1 MLLRKLTVNNFRNIG
16 QAQIEF
22 GPGLNVLH
30 GPNELGKS
38 GLAEAIRAAFLVR
51 PGSAVAYQFTP
62 WGTQLIPEVVVEFE
76 TRKIESDE
84 DRENESGDG
93 DGETDSVTGVTWRLR
108 KEFSR
113 AGKASLQ
120 RLTAGGGAILEAE
133 GRAVEGELQ
142 TLLNWGIK
150 PPGGRSGGG
159 RGIPG
164 SYLTT
169 ALLGRQDRVGEIFE
183 AELASDKHE
192 SGREALT
199 QALGALGQDP
209 IVGAVI
215 GRLDTELQPV
225 FSERSGQQRRGQDS
239 PIVQLTEK
247 IKAQEQVVNQLEQ
260 TKRESQDTRE
270 RFAAARER
278 QQELAD
284 QERLLQESV
293 THWEAM
299 QTALHA
305 LKQTCDHAS
314 DIAELQSQLADLM
327 QQKQEAEEV
336 RASAKKTSKEHEDR
350 YSEAKD
356 NLVTARTKL
365 QELDAGRE
373 QSEAAL
379 RQEYE
384 ASRSKCEQF
393 LQQANELRQTISAR
407 SELDEERTCVSRRLA
422 TAQTEMT
429 RAENLLKVS
438 RMEEQLTR
446 EKLNAK
452 AFEDS
457 AERCR
462 MAESAHQKQ
471 VEALAQASEQL
482 TDAESKHEEL
492 REELQAAREL
502 LVEANQSSRSREAE
516 RSRLENRLRKA
527 QGEYRLVKQLEDKR
541 LSRDGHHESVE
552 ELGDQKSRLDL
563 DIETAEADEQAAGAV
578 SLRWR
583 IGLAATALLLAAG
596 LALGVASSEHQM
608 AGFVIAGVSAVGVV
622 GTFIIQGQYSRRM
635 KAAAA
640 ERLRLTET
648 RREVSSRLFLAESN
662 LTSADQD
669 YENALTECR
678 EFLTDELIPLED
690 ALGRVKTVRAE
701 LEKFDAEPPDELVSQ
716 RTQRVADTESNVES
730 VRNRIRELK
739 DECGRQQELVDQALA
754 SLSSERGSHA
764 GLKRFPDDELRNLAI
779 QIEADREELGLGDDF
794 RIGSSEVAKA
804 ELQNTTD
811 TARELKNELTSVEA
825 RLEDP
830 NRATRITRLVDTL
843 KPVAQAIDEDVF
855 DRFRQG
861 PDEQSLEQVVAH
873 IEAKKQEIGQKI
885 KSVAID
891 KEDEIGVTSQE
902 FQEAEELVKSLTEKR
917 QAAAAEVTEAVDKF
931 NELNGQCEVKQND
944 LDRLTTSDKSS
955 RNPSDCAGDYNVA
968 LTDWQ
973 NYEKQLDDGQRACL
987 HTAQLAESSQLPAIG
1002 ELQTGEDFPIQQIA
1016 NQLKQ
1021 CEETIES
1028 LTQRLEEIQHDAKE
1042 AAKSRHTVEGELQ
1055 KVVGPDIEEDVARAR
1070 EELTRLEKQG
1080 RELESD
1086 YEAWKFLRD
1095 CLREVDERN
1104 SAHLGRQLA
1113 QPVQQAFRELTEDRY
1128 GELIL
1133 SKEMSLSSIRAQ
1145 GDSRKPEEMS
1155 VGTRDQLATL
1165 IRLTLAAQL
1174 QSVLVLDDQLAHSD
1188 TARMAWFRRRL
1199 RDSSINNQHQIIVV
1213 TCRLDDYVD
1222 ELGDNVTLV
1231 DMAKRIQPVIVGT
1244 EVSD

>member
-1 MLLRKLTVNNFRNIG
+1 MLLRKLTVKNFRNIG
-16 QAQIEF
+16 HAQIQF
-22 GPGLNVLH
+22 GPRLNVLY

-51 PGSAVAYQFTP
+51 PGSAAAYQFIP
-62 WGTQLIPEVVVEFE
+62 WETQLIPEVVVEFE
-76 TRKIESDE
+76 TRKIQPDE
-84 DRENESGDG
+84 VQKTEDENE
-93 DGETDSVTGVTWRLR
+93 DGETNPVTGVTWRLR

-113 AGKASLQ
+113 AGEASLH

-142 TLLNWGIK
+142 ALLNWGIR

-225 FSERSGQQRRGQDS
+225 FSERGQQRRVQDS
-239 PIVQLTEK
+239 PIVQLMEK
-247 IKAQEQVVNQLEQ
+247 VKAQKQAVEQLEQ
-260 TKRESQDTRE
+260 MKRESRDTRE
-270 RFAAARER
+270 RFDAARKW
-278 QQELAD
+278 QQVLVDQEL
-284 QERLLQESV
+284 LVTESV
-293 THWEAM
+293 THWQAM
-299 QTALHA
+299 QMALQT
-305 LKQTCDHAS
+305 LKQTCGHAS
-314 DIAELQSQLADLM
+314 DIAELQSQLADLQ
-327 QQKQEAEEV
+327 QQKQEAEDV
-336 RASAKKTSKEHEDR
+336 RASAERTSKEHEDR
-350 YSEAKD
+350 YAEAKD

-373 QSEAAL
+373 QSEVAI
-379 RQEYE
+379 RQKHE
-384 ASRSKCEQF
+384 ASLSKCEQS
-393 LQQANELRQTISAR
+393 LEQANELRQTIAAR
-407 SELDEERTCVSRRLA
+407 SELDAERMRVSRRLA

-429 RAENLLKVS
+429 RAERLLKVG
-438 RMEEQLTR
+438 RLEEQLTQ
-446 EKLNAK
+446 EQSNAK
-452 AFEDS
+452 AFDDS

-462 MAESAHQKQ
+462 QAESTHQKH
-471 VEALAQASEQL
+471 VEALTQASKQL
-482 TDAESKHEEL
+482 TDAESRHEEL

-502 LVEANQSSRSREAE
+502 LVEVNQSSGKQAALRS
-516 RSRLENRLRKA
+516 SLENRIRKT

-541 LSRDGHHESVE
+541 LSRNGHRESVE

-563 DIETAEADEQAAGAV
+563 DIETFEADERAAAAV
-578 SLRWR
+578 SVRWR

-596 LALGVASSEHQM
+596 LALGVAFSEHQV
-608 AGFVIAGVSAVGVV
+608 AGFVIAGVSAVGLV
-622 GTFIIQGQYSRRM
+622 GTFIIQGRYSRRT
-635 KAAAA
+635 KESAA
-640 ERLRLTET
+640 ERLKLTET

-764 GLKRFPDDELRNLAI
+764 RLKRLPDDELRNLAT
-779 QIEADREELGLGDDF
+779 QIDAEREKLGLGADF
-794 RIGSSEVAKA
+794 RVAGLETTKA
-804 ELQNTTD
+804 ELQNTKNTV
-811 TARELKNELTSVEA
+811 RELEDDLNRIEA

-830 NRATRITRLVDTL
+830 NRAMRITGLVETL
-843 KPVAQAIDEDVF
+843 TPVAQAIDEDVY
-855 DRFRQG
+855 DRFRHG
-861 PDEQSLEQVVAH
+861 PDEQSLEKVVAH
-873 IEAKKQEIGQKI
+873 IETKKREIGQKI
-885 KSVAID
+885 RSVSID
-891 KEDEIGVTSQE
+891 KEDEIGETERE
-902 FQEAEELVKSLTEKR
+902 FQEAEDLVKSLTEKR
-917 QAAAAEVTEAVDKF
+917 QTAAAEVTEAADKL

-944 LDRLTTSDKSS
+944 LDRLTASDKSS
-955 RNPSDCAGDYNVA
+955 RNPIDCTGEYNVA

-987 HTAQLAESSQLPAIG
+987 QTTQLPESSQLLAIG
-1002 ELQTGEDFPIQQIA
+1002 ELQTGEDFPTKQIDD
-1016 NQLKQ
+1016 QLKQ
-1021 CEETIES
+1021 CEGSIES
-1028 LTQRLEEIQHDAKE
+1028 LKKRLEEIQHDAKE

-1070 EELTRLEKQG
+1070 EELTRLQNQG
-1080 RELESD
+1080 RDLESD

-1095 CLREVDERN
+1095 CLRDIDARN

-1133 SKEMSLSSIRAQ
+1133 SPEMSLSSISAQ

-1188 TARMAWFRRRL
+1188 TERMAWFRRRL
-1199 RDSSINNQHQIIVV
+1199 RDSSVNNQHQIIVV

-1222 ELGDNVTLV
+1222 ELDDTITLV
-1231 DMAKRIQPVIVGT
+1231 DMAKRIQPVIVGA